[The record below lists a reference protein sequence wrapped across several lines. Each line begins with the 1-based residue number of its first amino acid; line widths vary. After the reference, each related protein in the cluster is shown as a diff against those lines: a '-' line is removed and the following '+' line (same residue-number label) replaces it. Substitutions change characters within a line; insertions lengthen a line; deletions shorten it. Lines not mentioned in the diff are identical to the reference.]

1 MSHLEKIKISNES
14 IIDEFKEHLDLELNQ
29 RILFTAPFGAGKST
43 FINDFE
49 DQHQEGYRF
58 IRLYPVNYAVSA
70 NEDIFELIKFDI
82 LYELMAHHNEEIA
95 LEKEDFDFWLRM
107 SMFMQN
113 KTDLMPLFLFV
124 LSQHEKIGK
133 SAAVFIGA
141 VEKILTPLKKG
152 FKEYSEQ
159 IKIDEFAD
167 VSKFLKS
174 FEDKK
179 GNPYEMDATSKFI
192 FDLLDRLKGDV
203 LPNQE
208 AIQEE
213 DRKRTNKTVL
223 VIDDLDR
230 LDPDHIFR
238 LFNIF
243 SAHTHSISGENK
255 FGFDKVIFVCDIE
268 NIRKIYAHKYGQGVD
283 FSGYMDKFYSVKPFI
298 YDNFNYLTQKIK
310 AIIDQS
316 VFINSSQEDIV
327 KRDSVVYLLA
337 AVLKILS
344 KNKAIN
350 LRSLFKSNIFL
361 LSIEEN
367 VKIKKNIVLSKNRI
381 SLLVVFEIISEM
393 LGGWAHLEKALLK
406 VKDNFYTKQYFDE
419 NMNFNKK
426 YSLAACKSGY
436 KHEIFYVM
444 HEVIKVFVAEY
455 LKSEDKTTDGDKFM
469 QLHEF
474 KLNVIYNLNHEDI
487 DDFRVK
493 YIREIGGVDNIDY
506 KVNYDLLLIE
516 AFRKLQ
522 EYGFIPIIK

>member
-14 IIDEFKEHLDLELNQ
+14 IIVDFQEHLELEYNQ

-43 FINDFE
+43 FIDDFKN
-49 DQHQEGYRF
+49 QHQEGYRF

-82 LYELMAHHNEEIA
+82 LYELIAHHNEEIA
-95 LEKEDFDFWLRM
+95 LEKEDFNFWLRM

-113 KTDLMPLFLFV
+113 KADLMPLFLHIIS
-124 LSQHEKIGK
+124 LHETIGK
-133 SAAVFIGA
+133 PVAKFIEVVKPLVKDFKTYSKKINIDETGDVFGFL
-141 VEKILTPLKKG
+141 ETFESKKG
-152 FKEYSEQ
+152 S
-159 IKIDEFAD
+159 
-167 VSKFLKS
+167 
-174 FEDKK
+174 
-179 GNPYEMDATSKFI
+179 PYEMDATSQFI
-192 FDLLDRLKGDV
+192 FDLVDRLKGDE
-203 LPNQE
+203 LPD
-208 AIQEE
+208 QEE
-213 DRKRTNKTVL
+213 IEEDKKRTNKTVL

-283 FSGYMDKFYSVKPFI
+283 FSGYMDKFYSIRPFV
-298 YDNFNYLTQKIK
+298 YDNFKYLTQKIT

-316 VFINSSQEDIV
+316 TFSSQSQIV
-327 KRDSVVYLLA
+327 VVKTPSVVYLLS

-350 LRSLFKSNIFL
+350 LRSLLKSSTFL
-361 LSIEEN
+361 LSIEEY
-367 VKIKKNIVLSKNRI
+367 VTIKNNITLSKNKI
-381 SLLVVFEIISEM
+381 SLVVVFEIISEM
-393 LGGWAHLEKALLK
+393 LGGWVQLEKALLL
-406 VKDNFYTKQYFDE
+406 VKEYSSNKHYFD
-419 NMNFNKK
+419 MHQQFLDK
-426 YSLAACKSGY
+426 YNLTNYNYGHEVDFLKR
-436 KHEIFYVM
+436 EIF
-444 HEVIKVFVAEY
+444 KVFVGEY
-455 LKSEDKTTDGDKFM
+455 LKNEDMTTDGNRVI

-474 KLNVIYNLNHEDI
+474 KLDVVYNLRYEDI
-487 DDFRVK
+487 DDFKIK
-493 YIREIGGVDNIDY
+493 YIREIGGDDNIDY

-522 EYGFIPIIK
+522 EYGFIPKN

>member
-1 MSHLEKIKISNES
+1 MTNPTTKIKIPNES
-14 IIDEFKEHLDLELNQ
+14 IIEEFKEHLDLELNQ

-49 DQHQEGYRF
+49 DEHKDGYRF

-82 LYELMAHHNEEIA
+82 LYELMAHHNKETA
-95 LEKEDFDFWLRM
+95 LVKADFDFWLRM

-113 KTDLMPLFLFV
+113 KADLMPLFLHIIS
-124 LSQHEKIGK
+124 LHETIGK
-133 SAAVFIGA
+133 PVAKFIEVVKPLVTNFKKYSEEINIDESGDVFGFL
-141 VEKILTPLKKG
+141 ETFESKKG
-152 FKEYSEQ
+152 S
-159 IKIDEFAD
+159 
-167 VSKFLKS
+167 
-174 FEDKK
+174 
-179 GNPYEMDATSKFI
+179 PYEMDATSQFI
-192 FDLLDRLKGDV
+192 FDLVDRLKGAE

-243 SAHTHSISGENK
+243 SAHTHSTTGENK
-255 FGFDKVIFVCDIE
+255 FGFDKVVFVCDIE

-298 YDNFNYLTQKIK
+298 YDNFKYLTQKIT

-316 VFINSSQEDIV
+316 IFINSSKEDIV
-327 KRDSVVYLLA
+327 KSDSVVYLLS

-350 LRSLFKSNIFL
+350 LRSLFKSNTFL
-361 LSIEEN
+361 LSTEKH
-367 VKIKKNIVLSKNRI
+367 VTIKNNIVLSKNRI
-381 SLLVVFEIISEM
+381 SLIVVFEIISEM
-393 LGGWAHLEKALLK
+393 LGGWADLEKALLK
-406 VKDNFYTKQYFDE
+406 VKNSFYTKQYFDE
-419 NMNFNKK
+419 NQNFMEK
-426 YSLAACKSGY
+426 YSLVTYQNGH
-436 KHEIFYVM
+436 KHEIDYVTL
-444 HEVIKVFVAEY
+444 EFFKVFVAEY
-455 LKSEDKTTDGDKFM
+455 LKNEDNKTADGDMVM

-474 KLNVIYNLNHEDI
+474 DLDVFYNLRYQDI
-487 DDFRVK
+487 NEFK
-493 YIREIGGVDNIDY
+493 IRSIRKIGSNKDIPEY

-522 EYGFIPIIK
+522 EYGFIPPIK